1 MADKILVVEDDLNL
15 LATLRYNLRK
25 EGYDIV
31 TAADGAEALEAARR
45 EKPDLL
51 VLDVMLPKLSGL
63 EVCRILRNETPAPIL
78 MLTAKAEETD
88 KIIGL
93 GIGAD
98 DYMTKPFSIR
108 ELLARVAAM
117 LRRVKMMQQ
126 STVEKE
132 TVLKYH
138 EIEIDLASH
147 TAKIRGQRVE
157 LNPKEFDLLALFVRN
172 KGIAL
177 SREQILEK
185 VWGYDY
191 AGDTRT
197 VDVHVR
203 WLREKI
209 EDDPQKPRLLLTIRG
224 TGYKMEG
231 Q

>member
-25 EGYDIV
+25 EGYDVV

-51 VLDVMLPKLSGL
+51 ILDVMLPKLSGL
-63 EVCRILRNETPAPIL
+63 EVCRILRSEMPVPIL
-78 MLTAKAEETD
+78 MLTAKTDETD

-108 ELLARVAAM
+108 ELTARIAAM

-126 STVEKE
+126 PAEDKDTL
-132 TVLKYH
+132 LKYH
-138 EIEIDLASH
+138 DIEIDTASH
-147 TAKIRGQRVE
+147 TVKIKGE
-157 LNPKEFDLLALFVRN
+157 TADFNPKEFDLLKLFIKN
-172 KGIAL
+172 KGLVL

-191 AGDTRT
+191 DGDTRT

-209 EDDPQKPRLLLTIRG
+209 EEDPQKPILLLTVRG
-224 TGYKMEG
+224 SGYKMEG
-231 Q
+231 K

>member
-25 EGYDIV
+25 EGYDVV
-31 TAADGAEALEAARR
+31 TAADGAEALEIARR

-51 VLDVMLPKLSGL
+51 ILDVMLPKFSGL
-63 EVCRILRNETPAPIL
+63 EVCRILRSEMPVPIL
-78 MLTAKAEETD
+78 MLTAKTDETD

-108 ELLARVAAM
+108 EFLARIAAI

-126 STVEKE
+126 PADNKGTH
-132 TVLKYH
+132 LKYRD
-138 EIEIDLASH
+138 IEIDPAAH
-147 TAKIRGQRVE
+147 TVKIRGKAVD
-157 LNPKEFDLLALFVRN
+157 LNPKEFDLLTLFVIN
-172 KGIAL
+172 KGLVL

-209 EDDPQKPRLLLTIRG
+209 EQEPQNPKLLVTVRG
-224 TGYKMEG
+224 SGYKMEG
-231 Q
+231 K